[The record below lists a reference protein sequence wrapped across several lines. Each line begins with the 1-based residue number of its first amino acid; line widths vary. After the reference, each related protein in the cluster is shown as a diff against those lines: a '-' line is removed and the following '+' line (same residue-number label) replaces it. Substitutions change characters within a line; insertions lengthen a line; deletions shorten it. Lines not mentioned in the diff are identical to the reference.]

1 MHSKRKWQEED
12 DMDDDSSV
20 EDFDDDTDV
29 DVSDDDSDLEEPDLK
44 RSLSTM
50 TWPLHHSTTSVQQ
63 AGPNYRYLT
72 RSHKDWT
79 EDRLGREITI
89 KSIWIRGIIAT
100 GNQPFAEIGP
110 SNDYTFVRVVLASW
124 NGTAG
129 LTPLTTL
136 GYFFTTLI
144 KPSVT
149 QDLRKKFYDRTFI
162 FQNAQLHATLNG
174 YQKQFKKFRIYRRF
188 RKGYRVKWILPNTA
202 TSVKRQITLS
212 CISSVADVTGEPTLQ
227 LDNAV

>member
-20 EDFDDDTDV
+20 EEFDDDTDV

-79 EDRLGREITI
+79 EKTDLEEKLQSNQSGLEVLSPQATNPSMKLDRQMT
-89 KSIWIRGIIAT
+89 T
-100 GNQPFAEIGP
+100 P
-110 SNDYTFVRVVLASW
+110 SSESSLHH
-124 NGTAG
+124 GTEQ
-129 LTPLTTL
+129 
-136 GYFFTTLI
+136 
-144 KPSVT
+144 
-149 QDLRKKFYDRTFI
+149 QDSHR
-162 FQNAQLHATLNG
+162 
-174 YQKQFKKFRIYRRF
+174 
-188 RKGYRVKWILPNTA
+188 
-202 TSVKRQITLS
+202 
-212 CISSVADVTGEPTLQ
+212 
-227 LDNAV
+227 